1 MKNAY
6 EEIIEDND
14 TTTPLFLKKEING
27 IPMIK
32 TFIVV

>member
-6 EEIIEDND
+6 KETIEDND
-14 TTTPLFLKKEING
+14 ITTPFKKKEING